1 MLKKIIEVMDN
12 HKYAVIG
19 GVYTVSALG
28 SLVMYRNFLKK
39 MTKDLE
45 SSEVEA

>member
-19 GVYTVSALG
+19 GIYAVSALG
-28 SLVMYRNFLKK
+28 SLAMYRNFLKK
-39 MTKDLE
+39 LMGDFE
-45 SSEVEA
+45 SKEEES